1 MAEFFL
7 ALTGP
12 GVLPTTSSKEESFVP
27 PMPADAVVKEEA
39 VIPPMPS
46 NARWS
51 DALVKEENTVL
62 DTVPPMPADAIVKQ
76 EHEIAVDVEER
87 PQKTRRSR

>member
-12 GVLPTTSSKEESFVP
+12 GVPPTTSKKEESFVP

-51 DALVKEENTVL
+51 DAVVKEENTVL
-62 DTVPPMPADAIVKQ
+62 DTAPPMPADAIVKQ
-76 EHEIAVDVEER
+76 EHEIAFDVEER
-87 PQKTRRSR
+87 PQKTRRK